1 MDSVRKA
8 RLEQEHRNWDSTRVK
23 RKKAAK
29 LDRQLVRQLKDLF
42 NHVQKSFR
50 KFVVAAKNR
59 DLTSLDLTL

>member
-8 RLEQEHRNWDSTRVK
+8 RLEQEHLNWDSTRVK

-29 LDRQLVRQLKDLF
+29 LDRQLVRQLQDLF